1 MRSTIERFV
10 EELDSENRKA
20 LDRIKAVAD
29 AGRDEEALSVPRL
42 LKLALKNELE
52 ATEIAAWWLVDT
64 PELDV
69 KMALAR
75 QCGDEARHFRLI
87 TERLNALAIDTTGI
101 DPRSGGYTPL
111 FDYLKGLRGTV
122 ERVAAGQFTREAL
135 ALVRNQAFIEFC
147 EASGDSITAALYRD
161 VIQPDEKH
169 HHDLGRKLLSRYAVT
184 VDGREAARAACKKVL
199 SMAEELQEIARMKG
213 MVCAPGC

>member
-1 MRSTIERFV
+1 MTT
-10 EELDSENRKA
+10 
-20 LDRIKAVAD
+20 DRY
-29 AGRDEEALSVPRL
+29 ES
-42 LKLALKNELE
+42 
-52 ATEIAAWWLVDT
+52 
-64 PELDV
+64 
-69 KMALAR
+69 
-75 QCGDEARHFRLI
+75 I
-87 TERLNALAIDTTGI
+87 TERLSALAIDTTGI

-111 FDYLKGLRGTV
+111 FAYLKDLKLTV

-135 ALVRNQAFIEFC
+135 ALVRNEVFIEFC

-169 HHDLGRKLLSRYAVT
+169 HHELGRKLLARYAIT
-184 VDGREAARAACKKVL
+184 VDGREAARAACRKVL